1 MTGPVFDLHQH
12 VGGIEG
18 IKALGKFSAAF
29 PATEEAIATDQAARL
44 EAMEV
49 MGIDQAAIMPTHS
62 YQRPNGLKDT
72 CAVHD
77 ALIRYREMNPD
88 RFPAL
93 FGTMEPR
100 YGEDG
105 LDEIDRIA
113 KLGFQ
118 GISWHNRFQGLPVD
132 HPVMHSFIARS
143 HAVGLVPLI
152 HCIVSDFEAVWRLR
166 VLAEQSRDGIFICAD
181 GLTNTDNFDAVI
193 ATAEGLPEHLFRHD
207 DLGRRQWRRRALRRA
222 HLGRA
227 PADGHQPL
235 FRLAPPDHDHWPRQ
249 CQGSE
254 ADRRRP
260 CPHPGRQRAAV
271 ARAGELA
278 RRAGAV

>member
-1 MTGPVFDLHQH
+1 MSGAVFDLHQH

-18 IKALGKFSAAF
+18 MKALGKFSAAF
-29 PATEEAIATDQAARL
+29 PATDEAIATDQEYRL
-44 EAMEV
+44 EAMAL

-77 ALIRYREMNPD
+77 ALIRYRAMNPE

-113 KLGFQ
+113 RLGFQ

-132 HPVMHSFIARS
+132 HPVMHSFILRS

-166 VLAEQSRDGIFICAD
+166 VLAERMPDGIFICAD
-181 GLTNTDNFDAVI
+181 GLTNADNFDAVI
-193 ATAEGLPEHLFRHD
+193 ATAEACPNIYFDTTTSVVGSGGVERFVERISAERLLMGTNLYSGSRRPITTTGLDNVREARLSD
-207 DLGRRQWRRRALRRA
+207 EDRALILGGNTRRL
-222 HLGRA
+222 LG
-227 PADGHQPL
+227 
-235 FRLAPPDHDHWPRQ
+235 LAN
-249 CQGSE
+249 
-254 ADRRRP
+254 
-260 CPHPGRQRAAV
+260 
-271 ARAGELA
+271 
-278 RRAGAV
+278 